1 MIIITEDIKLYNLAA
16 FAAVRLN
23 LIDEDLELD
32 LEVKPDL
39 KDLMF
44 GYMIGDE
51 DMYMIRVAEVDPVTV
66 FHEMVH
72 VDQYVRGRL
81 VRSGGKAFWKGKL
94 VPETVPYL
102 DKPWEQEA
110 ESLAHVLKDMWEDVR
125 CE

>member
-1 MIIITEDIKLYNLAA
+1 MIIVTEDIKLYNLAA

-51 DMYMIRVAEVDPVTV
+51 DMYVIRVADIDPVTV

-72 VDQYVRGRL
+72 IDQYVKTRL
-81 VRSGGKAFWKGKL
+81 VRQSGKAFWNGKE
-94 VPETVPYL
+94 VDTSIPYL
-102 DKPWEQEA
+102 ERPWEIEA
-110 ESLAHVLKDMWEDVR
+110 EAIAIELASKWFSE
-125 CE
+125 